1 MPFPFLRGWNILG
14 NLQPIYLLILTSIS
28 ILIIPGTTAREEM
41 MKSKLPNSVL
51 RRIWALSDIDQDGM
65 LDRDEF
71 AVCMFLIDHKLAG
84 NDIPDELPERMIPPS
99 KKMLFRSQHFSS
111 NRGGRG
117 ENSSVGGGP
126 MSSYSQGNTHGD
138 SYRGG
143 ESYRRGESYRGG
155 ESYHGGDS
163 HHGGDNYRGGDSYRG
178 EDSYREGENY
188 RGIQKD
194 GYGGSSSRGY
204 AMSRGR
210 PMEDPGDD
218 QDLSSFVDT
227 GN

>member
-1 MPFPFLRGWNILG
+1 MPFPFLRGWNIPADL
-14 NLQPIYLLILTSIS
+14 YLIS

-143 ESYRRGESYRGG
+143 ESYHGG
-155 ESYHGGDS
+155 ES
-163 HHGGDNYRGGDSYRG
+163 YRGGDSYRG

-210 PMEDPGDD
+210 PMDDPGDD

>member
-1 MPFPFLRGWNILG
+1 
-14 NLQPIYLLILTSIS
+14 
-28 ILIIPGTTAREEM
+28 

-111 NRGGRG
+111 SRGGRSARV
-117 ENSSVGGGP
+117 ENSSMGSGP
-126 MSSYSQGNTHGD
+126 LSSYSEGNSYRDSPRGDESYRREESYRGGESHRGGESYHGGDGYRGED

-143 ESYRRGESYRGG
+143 ESYR
-155 ESYHGGDS
+155 
-163 HHGGDNYRGGDSYRG
+163 
-178 EDSYREGENY
+178 
-188 RGIQKD
+188 GIQKD
-194 GYGGSSSRGY
+194 SYGGGSSRGGY

-210 PMEDPGDD
+210 PMEDSGDD

-227 GN
+227 GH